1 MSDEPLASVH
11 PIGAR
16 RRRVSL
22 TQWPITLVLI
32 VVVASMMLVAT
43 NHFRRGSVLLSAAV
57 LLAMFLRLL
66 LPKPDAGWLAVRS
79 RVTDVAVL
87 GVLGVALAVLSLW
100 VPEPN

>member
-1 MSDEPLASVH
+1 MKDEPLASVH

-16 RRRVSL
+16 HRRMSL
-22 TQWPITLVLI
+22 RQWPITVVLI
-32 VVVASMMLVAT
+32 VVAVSMVLVAT

-57 LLAMFLRLL
+57 LIAAFLRLL
-66 LPKPDAGWLAVRS
+66 LPKEDVGWLAVRA

>member
-22 TQWPITLVLI
+22 RQWPITLVLI
-32 VVVASMMLVAT
+32 IVAASMLLVAT
-43 NHFRRGSVLLSAAV
+43 NHFRRGSVLLSAGV

-66 LPKPDAGWLAVRS
+66 LPKDGVGWLAVRS
-79 RVTDVAVL
+79 RVTDVLTL
-87 GVLGVALAVLSLW
+87 GALGVALTVLSFW